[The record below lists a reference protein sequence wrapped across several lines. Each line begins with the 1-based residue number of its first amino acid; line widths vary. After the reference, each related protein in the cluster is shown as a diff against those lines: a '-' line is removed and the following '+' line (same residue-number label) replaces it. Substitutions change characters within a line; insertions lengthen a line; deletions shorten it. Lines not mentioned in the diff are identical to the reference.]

1 MFDKSLIISKLHL
14 FSENH
19 LLLTQSKGYFR
30 RVMSFDTI
38 PFGDVDSVILKSL
51 RDSKHPFNAELME
64 MIRIDALVME
74 RLSSSPR
81 IVDIYG
87 HCAFS
92 VLTEDMVEELEYKI
106 IEGKGYA
113 TAEQIVAWEALSEK
127 PGDVVPRNNFTVTE
141 KLDIALAMAESIAD
155 LHGFKDGVIVHGDIQ
170 LCQFLR
176 NHKKQQKLNDFNRAE
191 PMLYDPVN
199 GRYCRYRNGGGFG
212 NYRAPEEDRDD
223 FLNEKLDV
231 FSMGNNIYGLL
242 TGLWVFYENT
252 DDTVV
257 QRYVKRGKL
266 PYIDP
271 RYRTRSLAERELVK
285 VMEQCWI
292 NDPDER
298 ISIFQV
304 VEALRE
310 AKIQN
315 DKLDAM
321 KAENRL

>member
-1 MFDKSLIISKLHL
+1 
-14 FSENH
+14 
-19 LLLTQSKGYFR
+19 
-30 RVMSFDTI
+30 MSYETI
-38 PFGDVDSVILKSL
+38 PYEDVESVILKCL
-51 RDSKHPFNAELME
+51 RESHHEFNAEIME
-64 MIRIDALVME
+64 MIRIDASVME

-92 VLTEDMVEELEYKI
+92 VLTEDMMEELEFKI
-106 IEGKGYA
+106 IEGEGYA
-113 TAEQIVAWEALSEK
+113 TAEQIEAWEGDA
-127 PGDVVPRNNFTVTE
+127 GDVVPRNNFTATE

-176 NHKKQQKLNDFNRAE
+176 NNKRQIKLNDFNRAE
-191 PMLYDPVN
+191 PMLYDPLN
-199 GRYCRYRNGGGFG
+199 GRYCRYRNGGGYG

-231 FSMGNNIYGLL
+231 FSLGSNIYGLL

-257 QRYVKRGKL
+257 QRFVKRGEF

-271 RYRTRSLAERELVK
+271 RYLTRSLAERELVK

-298 ISIFQV
+298 ISVFEV
-304 VEALRE
+304 VKFLRE

-315 DKLDAM
+315 DNLDT
-321 KAENRL
+321 KQQFKNYGNGKSNQG